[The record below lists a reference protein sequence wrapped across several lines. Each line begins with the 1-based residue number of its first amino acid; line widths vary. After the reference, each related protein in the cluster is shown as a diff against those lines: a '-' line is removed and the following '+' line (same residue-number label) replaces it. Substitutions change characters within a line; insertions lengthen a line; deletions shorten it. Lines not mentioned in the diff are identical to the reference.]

1 MAREAG
7 DAQEEAHDEVRADR
21 PVRAHADPLEERRQ
35 PQRPEDEP
43 DRPAHRRPIPVPA
56 TAATVRGSRGRSGA
70 GAIPTSRSSPL

>member
-7 DAQEEAHDEVRADR
+7 DAQEEALDEIRADP

-43 DRPAHRRPIPVPA
+43 DRPAHRRPIA
-56 TAATVRGSRGRSGA
+56 AAATVRGSRGRSRA